1 MQSNYL
7 CVILQVK
14 RKKVLI
20 PNVCTWFLILYKI
33 QDGSQDDDHVSWR
46 QRPPAAPP
54 PIKYTKEEDPR
65 LSTQGK
71 IVSKNCNISNTQG
84 GGGGSINP
92 PPLYHGGGMN
102 FPVRPGVNR

>member
-7 CVILQVK
+7 CVIFHIK
-14 RKKVLI
+14 CKKL
-20 PNVCTWFLILYKI
+20 LILTVFTLFLNLDKI
-33 QDGSQDDDHVSWR
+33 QDGGQDGDHVWWR

-54 PIKYTKEEDPR
+54 PIKYTKKI
-65 LSTQGK
+65 QGFPLRAKLFRK
-71 IVSKNCNISNTQG
+71 IATYQIPKG
-84 GGGGSINP
+84 GGGGSIN